1 MNKESLLS
9 FKINV
14 YAFYKKKSN
23 KINAAHDKCEK
34 NIRNFFEVCLRKRL
48 EGYIYTVPWLLKVEL
63 KLYQFIPVKNDCHYK

>member
-1 MNKESLLS
+1 MH
-9 FKINV
+9 FT
-14 YAFYKKKSN
+14 KKKSN

-63 KLYQFIPVKNDCHYK
+63 KL